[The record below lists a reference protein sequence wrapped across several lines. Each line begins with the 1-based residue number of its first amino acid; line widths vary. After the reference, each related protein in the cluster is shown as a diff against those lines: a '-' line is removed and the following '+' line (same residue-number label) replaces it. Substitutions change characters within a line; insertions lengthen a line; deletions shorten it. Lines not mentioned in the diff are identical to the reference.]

1 MVEGMIYLL
10 RVGCPWRDLPALF
23 GNWKGVYTRWWR
35 WAQSGLW
42 NAIVQFLAKR
52 AEGRLRAVDSTFLK
66 VHQHAANPAG
76 GQAAHAI
83 GRTKGGLNSKL
94 HAVVDGRG
102 RAVAL
107 LLTAGQVN
115 DVKMAP
121 QLLQRFRQVIV
132 VADKAYDSDALYEAL
147 RTQQC
152 QVCIA
157 NRLGRGRR
165 LPFHRGWYRKRH
177 RVENFFQRAKAMRR
191 FSTRYDKTF
200 TSFFAVACLTAVL
213 DWLNSF

>member
-10 RVGCPWRDLPALF
+10 RVGCPWRDLPTLF
-23 GNWKGVYTRWWR
+23 GSWKSVYTRWWR

-42 NAIVQFLAKR
+42 HAILRCLAKR
-52 AEGRLRAVDSTFLK
+52 AVGRLRALDSTYLK
-66 VHQHAANPAG
+66 VHQHGANPAG
-76 GQAAHAI
+76 GQAAQAI
-83 GRTKGGLNSKL
+83 GRTKGGLNAKL

-107 LLTAGQVN
+107 LLTAGQVS
-115 DVKMAP
+115 DVIMAP
-121 QLLQRFRQVIV
+121 PLLASFRHVIII
-132 VADKAYDSDALYEAL
+132 ADKAYDSTALYETL

-157 NRLGRGRR
+157 NRLGRGRK

-177 RVENFFQRAKAMRR
+177 RIENFFQRAKTMRR
-191 FSTRYDKTF
+191 FATRYDKTAAC
-200 TSFFAVACLTAVL
+200 FFAVACLTAVL
-213 DWLNSF
+213 DWLKSF